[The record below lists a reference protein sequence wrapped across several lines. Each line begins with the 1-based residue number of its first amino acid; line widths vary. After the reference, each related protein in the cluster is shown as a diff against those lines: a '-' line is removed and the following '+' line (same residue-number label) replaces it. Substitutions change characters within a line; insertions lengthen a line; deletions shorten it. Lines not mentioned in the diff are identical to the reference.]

1 MPREICRT
9 DTFGC
14 DAAYI
19 SRYEVFM
26 ENTVIAVG
34 AADCGT
40 SPIMPY
46 VGERFDGKIFTVLA
60 KRYLSAALLRCGFDV
75 LDPANGVCD
84 AQDLM
89 IAANRHTVSA
99 TVVVSYTAFGSR
111 KSFNDIRGSVVR
123 YSQGRFGARSRVLC
137 EDICAKLGMQGKS
150 STASDGALGAAN
162 CPTAVIDAGYITY
175 FDEAKMLYDPDFA
188 VETGEHIAMGVCE
201 HFGMP
206 YIRRDDILSY
216 PLLCSAATGKR
227 GKKIKMLQAL
237 LCANGYAVD
246 MDGIFGKN
254 TDYAV
259 KTFCINN
266 GLHDCDG
273 VSAAV
278 WRDLLLLNPPR
289 LEYGTKHN
297 AVLYI
302 QRKLTSKLYK
312 TPLSA
317 TLDEDTLTAV
327 NEFLTETESGLR
339 ATKSGGVTEEIFK
352 LIHAV
357 GGGRPRLF

>member
-1 MPREICRT
+1 
-9 DTFGC
+9 
-14 DAAYI
+14 
-19 SRYEVFM
+19 M
-26 ENTVIAVG
+26 ENIVIAVG

-40 SPIMPY
+40 SPLMPY
-46 VGERFDGKIFTVLA
+46 VGERFDGKNFTTLT
-60 KRYLSAALLRCGFDV
+60 KRYLCAALLRCGFDV
-75 LDPANGVCD
+75 IDPADGVCEP
-84 AQDLM
+84 QDL
-89 IAANRHTVSA
+89 ILAANRHTVSA
-99 TVVVSYTAFGSR
+99 AITVSYTAFGSR
-111 KSFNDIRGSVVR
+111 KSFNDVHGSVVR
-123 YSQGRFGARSRVLC
+123 YSQGRFGGKSRVLC
-137 EDICAKLGMQGKS
+137 EDICAKLRLFGKS
-150 STASDGALGAAN
+150 ATAPDGALGAAN
-162 CPTAVIDAGYITY
+162 CPTAVVDAGYITY

-237 LCANGYAVD
+237 LCANGYRVE

-254 TDYAV
+254 TDMAV

-266 GLHDCDG
+266 GMRDCDG
-273 VSAAV
+273 VTAAV
-278 WRDLLLLNPPR
+278 WRDLLLLNPPK

-297 AVLYI
+297 AVLYL

-312 TPLSA
+312 TPLSGA
-317 TLDEDTLTAV
+317 LDEDTVSAV
-327 NEFLTETESGLR
+327 NEYLTEIESGLSTR
-339 ATKSGGVTEEIFK
+339 KGGGITEEIFK
-352 LIHAV
+352 LIQAV